1 MATSILE
8 EDRTALLTRRLLN
21 ALLFDT
27 PGGRRFTVDSP
38 VLPDVWLAY
47 ALAPNEPQELIV
59 TVDDNR
65 SAGPA
70 SVEIKNRINSLRER
84 SASVDQAFNRKKVA
98 PRVTNIFGQVAIRVY
113 LDELIRVILPLTP
126 WWQKRIEA
134 IRSRA
139 AKHEVNEHWGFYP
152 NLPVEGREE
161 LVRALFLM
169 RVSSGGVTGA
179 LLEEMLG
186 AYYPELERQHMKRLP
201 IDMLWLIRIA
211 GVIAE
216 GFYSERSLFDDPDSA
231 ANILARDLGLTAD
244 LPDMRVIDESETDQL
259 GRLDALGAAHTA
271 VATAFSR
278 LFEGWNEEQER
289 PADYLLWRVTKNR
302 KIELAVNK
310 STMTV
315 KADAARR
322 LFEVSSA
329 QITWA
334 IIDSGIDREHPAFYL
349 RDKDGEVVMEN
360 GRKQSRVVRTLDF
373 TDLRDLLDIDKI
385 SMTDMDEDPER
396 KALLDALV
404 RRRQLNGRLQQQD
417 QISETAVREDLEE
430 LRRRISRG
438 QEIDWGF
445 LEPFIEDT
453 NPNLPVND
461 HGTHVAG
468 VLGADWVRED
478 EQDEFG
484 RPLPFAQ
491 RARVIQGVCPEI
503 RLIDVRVFRDAG
515 DSDEFELLAAIQY
528 LRWLNSRAG
537 HNVVHG
543 ANLSLSLTHEV
554 RRFGCG
560 QTPICIECN
569 EATSVGL
576 VIVAAAG
583 NRGYE
588 GADPEIGIRAG
599 FRAISITDPGNA
611 DKVITVGATHRKR
624 PHDYGVSYFSSR
636 GPTGDGRIKP
646 DIVAPG
652 EKIKSATPNEG
663 YEYKDGTS
671 MAAPHV
677 SGAAAMLMARHSE
690 LIGKPLR
697 IKEILTNTATDLG
710 RDRYFQGAGLVD
722 ILRALQSV

>member
-1 MATSILE
+1 MATSIIE
-8 EDRTALLTRRLLN
+8 NDRTALLTRRLLN

-70 SVEIKNRINSLRER
+70 SVELKKRIQRLRER
-84 SASVDQAFNRKKVA
+84 SASADEAFTQDKKS
-98 PRVTNIFGQVAIRVY
+98 PRVTNIFGQVAVRVY

-126 WWQKRIEA
+126 WWQKRIKD
-134 IRSRA
+134 IRDRA
-139 AKHEVNEHWGFYP
+139 AKNEVNEQWGCYP
-152 NLPVEGREE
+152 DLPEKGRDE
-161 LVRALFLM
+161 LVRAMFLM
-169 RVSSGGVTGA
+169 RASSGGRTGA

-186 AYYPELERQHMKRLP
+186 DDYPELERTHLKRLP

-211 GVIAE
+211 GVIGE
-216 GFYSERSLFDDPDSA
+216 GFYSGQPIFENPDSA
-231 ANILARDLGLTAD
+231 ANILAQDLHLTAD
-244 LPDMRVIDESETDQL
+244 FPDIPVFEGSKKEWLDRL
-259 GRLDALGAAHTA
+259 GEAHIG
-271 VATAFSR
+271 VAKSFAR
-278 LFEGWNEEQER
+278 LFSGWDEEQER
-289 PADYLLWRVTKNR
+289 PRDHLLWRITKNR

-310 STMTV
+310 SAMTV

-334 IIDSGIDREHPAFYL
+334 IIDSGIDREHPAFFL
-349 RDKDGEVVMEN
+349 RDKDGKVLTDKED
-360 GRKQSRVVRTLDF
+360 KPLSRIVRTLDF
-373 TDLRDLLDIDKI
+373 TDLRDLLDVDRI
-385 SMTDMDEDPER
+385 SMEDRDKDPDR
-396 KALLDALV
+396 QALFDALF
-404 RRRQLNGRLQQQD
+404 RRRQLNAGLQQREQV
-417 QISETAVREDLEE
+417 SEEAVLEDLEE
-430 LRRRISRG
+430 LRRRISKG

-453 NPNLPVND
+453 DPLLPFND

-468 VLGADWVRED
+468 VLGADWVRKD
-478 EQDEFG
+478 EKDSSG
-484 RPLPFAQ
+484 NPLPFSQ
-491 RARVIQGVCPEI
+491 RSRLIQGVCPEI
-503 RLIDVRVFRDAG
+503 RMIDVRVFRDEG

-569 EATSVGL
+569 EATNVGL

-636 GPTGDGRIKP
+636 GPTGDGRVKP

-652 EKIKSATPNEG
+652 EKIKSATPNQG

-697 IKEILTNTATDLG
+697 IKEILTKTATDLG